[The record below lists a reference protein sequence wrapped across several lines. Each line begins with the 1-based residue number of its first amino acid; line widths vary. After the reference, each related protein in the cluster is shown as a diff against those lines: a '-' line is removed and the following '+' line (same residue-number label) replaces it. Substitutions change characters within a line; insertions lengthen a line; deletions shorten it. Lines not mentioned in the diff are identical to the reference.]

1 MNFSVFFACFVV
13 YVSSMEHQHY
23 LSNDVES
30 QRDSEESGQEV
41 YEIVSDEDGLD
52 ENEDGSYFSNRTWNR
67 TGGETP
73 VFGGN
78 INNNFP
84 FQAGD
89 KADEDY
95 YKSIDREMQEQEEI
109 HIKNKL
115 PETDEEN
122 KFQEEEEDC
131 DCCCTIM

>member
-13 YVSSMEHQHY
+13 YVSSMELQPY

-30 QRDSEESGQEV
+30 QRDSEETE
-41 YEIVSDEDGLD
+41 
-52 ENEDGSYFSNRTWNR
+52 
-67 TGGETP
+67 
-73 VFGGN
+73 
-78 INNNFP
+78 
-84 FQAGD
+84 D
-89 KADEDY
+89 KADEAY
-95 YKSIDREMQEQEEI
+95 YKSFDREMREQEEI

-115 PETDEEN
+115 PETDEEK